1 MVSETIKAEEN
12 LKIEVYADGS
22 GTTAKTP
29 GGYGYVVVNDGKKAY
44 EGSGHLDFA
53 TNNDCELQ
61 GAIEGLDSLHHHF
74 EPEEL
79 IDVWLVSDSEIVLG
93 WASGERAFR
102 QEEKI
107 IKYQQLRNLMSEFKA
122 KTRWVP
128 GHAGEQFNE
137 RCDKLANAARKNE
150 VIS

>member
-1 MVSETIKAEEN
+1 M
-12 LKIEVYADGS
+12 KIEIYSDGS
-22 GTTAKTP
+22 GTTKDTSA
-29 GGYGYVVVNDGKKAY
+29 GWGFVVVVDGIKQY
-44 EGSGHLDFA
+44 EGNGHMEFG
-53 TNNDCELQ
+53 TNNDAELR
-61 GAIEGLDSLHHHF
+61 ASIEGLDSLHYHF

-79 IDVWLVSDSEIVLG
+79 IDIWLVSDSEIILG
-93 WASGERAFR
+93 WASGERAFK

-107 IKYQQLRNLMSEFKA
+107 LKYQQLRNLMAEFKV

-128 GHAGEQFNE
+128 GHSGQEFNE

>member
-1 MVSETIKAEEN
+1 MR
-12 LKIEVYADGS
+12 IEVYSDGS
-22 GTTAKTP
+22 GTVSTKP
-29 GGYGYVVVNDGKKAY
+29 GGYGFVVLVDGKDVY

-61 GAIEGLDSLHHHF
+61 GAIEGLDSLHYHF

-79 IDVWLVSDSEIVLG
+79 TDVWLVSDSEIVLG

-107 IKYQQLRNLMSEFKA
+107 LKYQQLTNMMKEYKA
-122 KTRWVP
+122 KTRWVK
-128 GHAGEQFNE
+128 GHSGEPIQE

-150 VIS
+150 AIS

>member
-1 MVSETIKAEEN
+1 MRV
-12 LKIEVYADGS
+12 EVYSDGS
-22 GTTAKTP
+22 GTTKATP
-29 GGYGYVVVNDGKKAY
+29 GGYGFVVVVDGVSAY
-44 EGSGHLDFA
+44 EGSGHLEFA

-61 GAIEGLDSLHHHF
+61 GAIEGLDSLHYHF

-79 IDVWLVSDSEIVLG
+79 TEIWLVSDSEIVLG
-93 WASGERAFR
+93 WASGERAFK

-107 IKYQQLRNLMSEFKA
+107 LKYQQLTNMMSEFKA

-128 GHAGEQFNE
+128 GHEGEEFNE

-150 VIS
+150 VI

>member
-1 MVSETIKAEEN
+1 V
-12 LKIEVYADGS
+12 KIEVYSDGS
-22 GTTAKTP
+22 GTVATKP
-29 GGYGYVVVNDGKKAY
+29 GGYGFVVVVDGVKSY
-44 EGSGHLDFA
+44 EGSGHLDYA

-61 GAIEGLDSLHHHF
+61 GAIEGLDSLHYKF
-74 EPEEL
+74 ELEDL
-79 IDVWLVSDSEIVLG
+79 TDVHLVSDSEIILG
-93 WASGERAFR
+93 WADGERAFR

-107 IKYQQLRNLMSEFKA
+107 LKYQQLRNLMGEFKA

>member
-1 MVSETIKAEEN
+1 MR
-12 LKIEVYADGS
+12 IEVYSDGS
-22 GTTAKTP
+22 GTVSTKP
-29 GGYGYVVVNDGKKAY
+29 GGYGYVVVLDGQAAY

-61 GAIEGLDSLHHHF
+61 GAIEGLDSLHYHF

-79 IDVWLVSDSEIVLG
+79 TDVWLVSDSEITLG

-107 IKYQQLRNLMSEFKA
+107 LKYQQLTNMMKEYKA
-122 KTRWVP
+122 KTRWVK
-128 GHAGEQFNE
+128 GHSGEPFQE
-137 RCDKLANAARKNE
+137 RCDNLANAARKQE
-150 VIS
+150 AL

>member
-1 MVSETIKAEEN
+1 VGKEV
-12 LKIEVYADGS
+12 KIEAYSDGS

-29 GGYGYVVVNDGKKAY
+29 GGYGFVVVVDGVKQY

-61 GAIEGLDSLHHHF
+61 GAIEGLDSLHYHF
-74 EPEEL
+74 EQEEL
-79 IDVWLVSDSEIVLG
+79 TDVWLVSDSEIILG
-93 WASGERAFR
+93 WASGERAFK

-107 IKYQQLRNLMSEFKA
+107 LKYQQLTNMMSEFKA
-122 KTRWVP
+122 KTRWVH
-128 GHAGEQFNE
+128 GHSGEVFNE
-137 RCDKLANAARKNE
+137 RCDVLANAARKNE